1 MIRKIPFDLLCSV
14 SVAILLNP
22 LFPQLARGAGG
33 IVVGWGYNVPG
44 QTNIPPWLN
53 DAVAVAAGFD
63 HALALR
69 EGGTVV
75 AWGDNA
81 YGQTNVPASLSGV
94 VAVSAG
100 WGYSMAL
107 RDDGTVVTWGD
118 PVTVVPSGLSN
129 VVAIAAGGVLYL
141 ATHAQRTLSA
151 VCENGSGHKQV
162 A

>member
-69 EGGTVV
+69 DGGTVV
-75 AWGDNA
+75 AWGDHA
-81 YGQTNVPASLSGV
+81 CGQATVLASL
-94 VAVSAG
+94 
-100 WGYSMAL
+100 
-107 RDDGTVVTWGD
+107 R
-118 PVTVVPSGLSN
+118 
-129 VVAIAAGGVLYL
+129 GVL
-141 ATHAQRTLSA
+141 A
-151 VCENGSGHKQV
+151 VCGGRARSMPRRQDGPRVQSGGAV
-162 A
+162 TDVTPRLGPG